1 MSAVKSLKRGRK
13 SRPCRAFRNRTI
25 DYINRSVASWQAI
38 FGRSIDLP
46 SFEQATCPELA
57 KAVKGFLGREVSHLA
72 EEQLSFQSIKKG
84 LPDSCKCMEKGAL
97 DALARSIG
105 NTPRKLP
112 DGYLSFVRKEV
123 RGLFKK
129 GWDSSYEKFCLTTS
143 PPLSSVYVPESIC
156 PSSGSRSTGGC
167 LGWFSSE
174 YEGERPQDWY
184 LDAVLRG
191 EGIDK
196 LKAGLVGKLIL
207 VQSAGKPRPLSKFES
222 SALLLKPLHKT
233 IYGHLKRFP
242 WLLVGPPTRQRLWK
256 AGFRHG
262 KGALVSGDY
271 KSATD
276 GLSVEVAEVILGS
289 LLDQCAFVPG
299 SIAEGA
305 LAALRP
311 LLFYGDEDEH
321 KVRVSTGQM
330 MGSYLSFPL
339 LCLQNYLAF
348 RWSLR
353 GLSDANKKVPLLIN
367 GDDIL
372 YQKDNHYEKWE
383 SSISSVGLEV
393 ESSKT
398 SVENDWGT
406 INSTLLRWV
415 DGGLEPCWSARFGM
429 FRPAEC
435 PNSLGM
441 TFSSFLS
448 GCADPDVRFRA
459 GREFFR
465 WHLGELRSSGV
476 SPVSLGFRGLLARR
490 LSKLYDLL
498 ELPLNELPAAYKR
511 HEVGYDADFVSRHDL
526 HSLSD
531 EELFMSSLELGSQK
545 WAKGWRGADYVRNAI
560 RYCVLRSSSK
570 FHRYDY
576 NFDSRPWGSSDTE
589 FRFLLRNLATVRGSK
604 PVSAKAFLAP
614 FPPRED
620 VLVAWSVLQSLAPLD
635 GEFES
640 LPPYRAVEEPLLR

>member
-1 MSAVKSLKRGRK
+1 MSAVKLCKRSRK
-13 SRPCRAFRNRTI
+13 SRSCRAFRNRTVE
-25 DYINRSVASWQAI
+25 YVSQSVASWQAI

-46 SFEQATCPELA
+46 SFEVNSCSDLA
-57 KAVKGFLGREVSHLA
+57 KVIKSFLGRDVSCVP

-84 LPDSCKCMEKGAL
+84 LPDSCRCMEKGAL

-105 NTPRKLP
+105 QPPRKLP
-112 DGYLSFVRKEV
+112 DSYLSFVKKEIT
-123 RGLFKK
+123 GLFKK

-143 PPLSSVYVPESIC
+143 PPLSSVFVKDSKC
-156 PSSGSRSTGGC
+156 PSAGSRSTGGC
-167 LGWFSSE
+167 LGWF
-174 YEGERPQDWY
+174 GESQDAY
-184 LDAVLRG
+184 LEATLRG
-191 EGIDK
+191 GVETSGLEGQ
-196 LKAGLVGKLIL
+196 LIL
-207 VQSAGKPRPLSKFES
+207 VQSAGKPRPLSKFS
-222 SALLLKPLHKT
+222 ASALLLKPLHKT

-242 WLLVGPPTRQRLWK
+242 WLLVGPPTRQRLQK
-256 AGFRHG
+256 AGFREG
-262 KGALVSGDY
+262 QGALVSGDY

-276 GLSVEVAEVILGS
+276 GLSIEVAEVILGS
-289 LLDQCAFVPG
+289 LLDTALFVPE
-299 SIAEGA
+299 SIRSEA
-305 LAALRP
+305 LRALRP
-311 LLFYGDEDEH
+311 LLFYGDDLDECV
-321 KVRVSTGQM
+321 KVTTGQM

-353 GLSDANKKVPLLIN
+353 GEKDKKVPLLIN

-372 YQKDNHYEKWE
+372 FQKSNHFQKWE
-383 SSISSVGLEV
+383 SSIASVGLTV
-393 ESSKT
+393 ESTKT
-398 SVENDWGT
+398 SVEQDWGT

-429 FRPAEC
+429 FRPAEH
-435 PNSLGM
+435 PASLGK
-441 TFSSFLS
+441 TFSSFLF
-448 GCADPDVRFRA
+448 GCSEPTLRFRA
-459 GREFFR
+459 GREFFK

-498 ELPLNELPAAYKR
+498 ELPLTDIPPAYRK

-526 HSLSD
+526 SALSE

-545 WAKGWRGADYVRNAI
+545 WAKGWCEAKVVGEAI
-560 RYCVLRSSSK
+560 RYCIARTRSK

-576 NFDSRPWGSSDTE
+576 SFDFRVWGASDSE
-589 FRFLLRNLATVRGSK
+589 FKFLLRNLATARGVK
-604 PVSAKAFLAP
+604 PVSAKSFLAP

-620 VLVAWSVLQSLAPLD
+620 VLVAWSVLQSLAPID
-635 GEFES
+635 GEFET

>member
-1 MSAVKSLKRGRK
+1 MSAIKSLKRNRK
-13 SRPCRAFRNRTI
+13 SRPCRAFRSRTI
-25 DYINRSVASWQAI
+25 DYIERSVASWQVI
-38 FGRSIDLP
+38 FGRSLDLP
-46 SFEQATCPELA
+46 SFDQATCPELA
-57 KAVKGFLGREVSHLA
+57 KAVKSFLGLEVSNLP

-97 DALARSIG
+97 DGLARSIG
-105 NTPRKLP
+105 NPPRKLP
-112 DGYLSFVRKEV
+112 DGYLSFVKKEV
-123 RGLFKK
+123 KSLFKK

-143 PPLSSVYVPESIC
+143 PPLSSVYVPEATC

-167 LGWFSSE
+167 LNWFSKTQ
-174 YEGERPQDWY
+174 EGERPQDWY
-184 LDAVLRG
+184 LDAVLNGKWDGFRG
-191 EGIDK
+191 ST
-196 LKAGLVGKLIL
+196 LVGKLIL

-233 IYGHLKRFP
+233 IFGHLKRFP
-242 WLLVGPPTRQRLWK
+242 WLLVGPPTRQRLAK
-256 AGFRHG
+256 AGFRQG

-276 GLSVEVAEVILGS
+276 GLSIEVAEVILRS
-289 LLDQCAFVPG
+289 LLDQVAFVP
-299 SIAEGA
+299 SAIAEGA

-311 LLFYGDEDEH
+311 LLFYGDDDEFN
-321 KVRVSTGQM
+321 VSVSTGQM

-353 GLSDANKKVPLLIN
+353 GLSEAEKRVPLLIN

-372 YQKDNHYEKWE
+372 FQKDNHFYKWE
-383 SSISSVGLEV
+383 SSISSIGLTV
-393 ESSKT
+393 ETTKT
-398 SVENDWGT
+398 SVESDWGT
-406 INSTLLRWV
+406 INSTLLRWN
-415 DGGLEPCWSARFGM
+415 DGLLDPCWSARFGM
-429 FRPAEC
+429 FRPAEH
-435 PNSLGM
+435 PGSLGM

-448 GCADPDVRFRA
+448 GCDSPDVRFRA
-459 GREFFR
+459 GREFFK

-490 LSKLYDLL
+490 LSKLFDLL
-498 ELPLNELPAAYKR
+498 ELPLTELPPAYKR

-526 HSLSD
+526 SALSE

-545 WAKGWRGADYVRNAI
+545 WGKGWKGTDYIKTAL
-560 RYCVLRSSSK
+560 RYCIARSASK
-570 FHRYDY
+570 FHRFDY
-576 NFDSRPWGSSDTE
+576 NFDGRPWGSSDSE
-589 FRFLLRNLATVRGSK
+589 FRFLLRNLSTSCKSK
-604 PVSAKAFLAP
+604 AVSSKAFLSP
-614 FPPRED
+614 FPPRES

-640 LPPYRAVEEPLLR
+640 LPAYRVVEEPLLR